1 MVESAACMPQ
11 NLILKLYWFMY
22 TYTNVTNLMVES
34 AACMSH
40 NLLFVVNNVLFH
52 IYVYICNQSNG
63 RICGIDIRI
72 NPVTI
77 FGQRW

>member
-1 MVESAACMPQ
+1 
-11 NLILKLYWFMY
+11 MY